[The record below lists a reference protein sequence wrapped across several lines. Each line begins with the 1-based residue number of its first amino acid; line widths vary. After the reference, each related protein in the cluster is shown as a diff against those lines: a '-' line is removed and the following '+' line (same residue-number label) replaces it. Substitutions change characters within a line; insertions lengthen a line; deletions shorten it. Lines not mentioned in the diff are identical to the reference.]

1 MCRTKS
7 VWPSKKVWGCVSSH
21 RLLVYHLP
29 ISQRFLPEHASD
41 IWWYLFARGADHCH
55 TRTRDQIILRKR
67 GLRLSAAVN
76 FSTRDLWLPV
86 CMAYIWPFRW
96 PKSRQKSACWVLVSW
111 YLLFFFANLLD
122 GWYWLVLIK
131 HPSGRIFLGIDIGV
145 PGFQKADIGYS
156 FVMFCYSWN
165 WGFLPWLLQLL
176 WFILDY
182 IYWCCRCWL
191 LTWAKIPTV
200 ETF

>member
-111 YLLFFFANLLD
+111 YLLFFLPICWMVGTDLSSSSTRAAA
-122 GWYWLVLIK
+122 YSLVLILACLVFK
-131 HPSGRIFLGIDIGV
+131 RQTLAIVLLCFVTLGIGDSCLGCCSCCGLYWIIYIGV
-145 PGFQKADIGYS
+145 VAAGF
-156 FVMFCYSWN
+156 
-165 WGFLPWLLQLL
+165 
-176 WFILDY
+176 
-182 IYWCCRCWL
+182 
-191 LTWAKIPTV
+191 
-200 ETF
+200 